1 MAVQNL
7 QALAL
12 RSASFA
18 DAHVTGLESKD
29 LFAVMVENPAGAL
42 SLPWRPLPGQHRMQ
56 IGTKPAE
63 CRRSYAPDSFGRRAG
78 RSASNAGVV
87 GCAIALTQLK
97 RS

>member
-7 QALAL
+7 QSLVL
-12 RSASFA
+12 RAASFA
-18 DAHVTGLESKD
+18 GARATGLESKD
-29 LFAVMVENPAGAL
+29 LFAAMVDNPAGAL
-42 SLPWRPLPGQHRMQ
+42 SLPGRPLPGQHPMQ

-63 CRRSYAPDSFGRRAG
+63 SRRSYAPDSFGRRAG

-87 GCAIALTQLK
+87 GCNIALTQLK